1 MDASARSRPEIARP
15 ETGQARPSSAEPV
28 EVPGG
33 GAVADRLGTE
43 VRDSAV
49 LLALSLA
56 VTVGLASG
64 VQALLSVLA

>member
-1 MDASARSRPEIARP
+1 MDVSARSRPEIARP
-15 ETGQARPSSAEPV
+15 ETAQVRPSSAEPV
-28 EVPGG
+28 EVPGVG
-33 GAVADRLGTE
+33 IVADRLGAE